1 MKKVKNMMNR
11 VIKSSLTLLLLLP
24 FLGISQIPDSLYR
37 DDILKIELQTDDE
50 KSIILSFTNITND
63 TISVRNS
70 YNINWFE
77 VASYISI
84 YYHDDKLN
92 KYQKKW
98 FKNAEVEPYI
108 LLDEMNNVNMIRIPP
123 KTKKFFN
130 LGHWGKYKIFL
141 EIQTIVRYRKRNY
154 FVKIKTNEIIV
165 E

>member
-1 MKKVKNMMNR
+1 MKKIKNMMSR
-11 VIKSSLTLLLLLP
+11 VMKSSLNLLLLLP

-50 KSIILSFTNITND
+50 KNIILSFTNITND

-77 VASYISI
+77 VASYILI
-84 YYHDDKLN
+84 YYYDDKLE

-98 FKNAEVEPYI
+98 FKNAEIEPYI
-108 LLDEMNNVNMIRIPP
+108 LLDKGNNVSMIRIPP

-130 LGHWGKYKIFL
+130 FGYWGDFKIFL
-141 EIQTIVRYRKRNY
+141 EIQTIVRHKKRNY
-154 FVKIKTNEIIV
+154 FVKAKTSEIIV